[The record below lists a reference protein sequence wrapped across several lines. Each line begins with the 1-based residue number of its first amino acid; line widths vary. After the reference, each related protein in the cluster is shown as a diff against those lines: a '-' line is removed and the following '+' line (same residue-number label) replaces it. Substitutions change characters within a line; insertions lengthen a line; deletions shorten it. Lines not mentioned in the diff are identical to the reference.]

1 MSILD
6 RFVAR
11 DGRSNEE
18 DVVAKRIS
26 MLPHSEMMLWLD
38 NVLTMTG
45 RKIHEYL
52 RDGNADDLEEA
63 KIAAR
68 TLNALIEE
76 LEHRRS

>member
-1 MSILD
+1 MAFLD
-6 RFVAR
+6 RLVAR

-18 DVVAKRIS
+18 DVAAKRIA

-52 RDGNADDLEEA
+52 RDGSPDDLEEA

-68 TLNALIEE
+68 TLNSLIEE
-76 LEHRRS
+76 LERRQP